1 MESTGKNKNQQT
13 GHINVRQQTNINTD
27 QYTQTLNYSNN
38 AKFHF
43 IDNIINFNINK
54 QQILTKNRNIR
65 NYPTPKK
72 KYSFN
77 HLRNSRVGLREIS
90 SPNKLVFFMALGK
103 YQVPYSD
110 CKFCRSVCPGFA
122 SLGTS

>member
-1 MESTGKNKNQQT
+1 LESTGKNKNQQT

-54 QQILTKNRNIR
+54 QQILKKNRNIR

-72 KYSFN
+72 KIYFQSF
-77 HLRNSRVGLREIS
+77 
-90 SPNKLVFFMALGK
+90 K
-103 YQVPYSD
+103 
-110 CKFCRSVCPGFA
+110 KFQSGA
-122 SLGTS
+122 TGDQ